1 MYVINRETNRIEPL
15 QQRKFS
21 ELGLRERSNLQE
33 WIANHPV
40 ALGEELLIIQKE
52 FAGFADTAE
61 RLDLLALDKRGN
73 LVVIENKLDD
83 SGRDVTWQAL
93 KYASYCSSL
102 SKEQIRSIFQ
112 SYLDQHGTGV
122 SAADRLAEFFQ
133 AEYEE
138 LKLNPGVSQRIV
150 LIAGHFRKEVTSTVL
165 WLMNYNLHLQ
175 CFEATVYSLRDEL
188 FLSLEQI
195 IPLRGAEEY
204 IIGMAEKTQEDAIR
218 QKEIPQRYRV
228 RREFWT
234 FVLERM
240 NQESDLFRN
249 ISPGN
254 DAWIG
259 TGSGVSGMAF
269 NMVATSKASRVE
281 VYINRD
287 RQENEEIFDA
297 LLARRAEFEQ
307 AMGTQINW
315 FRNDEGKGCRIDV
328 TTDGNVYDRDRW
340 PEMADYLIS
349 TMIRFVV
356 TFRDPL
362 LQAVRVIRS
371 RRGSNLTSGRLD
383 VDE

>member
-1 MYVINRETNRIEPL
+1 MYLINRDTNRIEPL
-15 QQRKFS
+15 QKRSFS
-21 ELGLRERSNLQE
+21 ELGFRERSNLQE

-40 ALGEELLIIQKE
+40 ALGEELLVIQKE

-73 LVVIENKLDD
+73 LVIIENKLDD

-102 SKEQIRSIFQ
+102 TKEQIRSIFQ
-112 SYLDQHGTGV
+112 HYLDQLSPGV

-138 LKLNPGVSQRIV
+138 LELNPGVTQRIV

-165 WLMNYNLHLQ
+165 WLMNYKLQVQ
-175 CFEATVYSLRDEL
+175 CFEATVYARDEEL
-188 FLSLEQI
+188 FLNLEQI

-204 IIGMAEKTQEDAIR
+204 IIGMAEKTQEDAMR
-218 QKEIPQRYRV
+218 QKEIPERYRV

-234 FVLERM
+234 YVLERM
-240 NQESDLFRN
+240 NRESELFRN

-259 TGSGVSGMAF
+259 TGSGVGGIVF

-281 VYINRD
+281 LYINRE
-287 RQENEEIFDA
+287 RPENEQIFDA
-297 LLARRAEFEQ
+297 LFSRHAEFEE
-307 AMGTQINW
+307 AMGMPVNW
-315 FRNDEGKGCRIDV
+315 FRNDDGKGCRIDV
-328 TTDGNVYDRDRW
+328 TTHGNVYDRDRW
-340 PEMADYLIS
+340 VEMADFLIP
-349 TMIRFVV
+349 TAIRFIA

-362 LQAVRVIRS
+362 LENVRMIRA
-371 RRGSNLTSGRLD
+371 R
-383 VDE
+383 

>member
-1 MYVINRETNRIEPL
+1 MYLINRTTNRIEPL
-15 QQRKFS
+15 QQRTFS

-40 ALGEELLIIQKE
+40 ALGEELLVIQKE

-73 LVVIENKLDD
+73 LVIIENKLDD

-112 SYLDQHGTGV
+112 RYLDLHSPGTL
-122 SAADRLAEFFQ
+122 AADRLTEFFQ

-138 LKLNPGVSQRIV
+138 LELNPGVSQRIM
-150 LIAGHFRKEVTSTVL
+150 LIAGSFRKEVTSTVL
-165 WLMNYNLHLQ
+165 WLMNYKLQVQ
-175 CFEATVYSLRDEL
+175 CFEATVYALGNEL

-204 IIGMAEKTQEDAIR
+204 IIGMAEKTQEDAVR
-218 QKEIPQRYRV
+218 QKEIPERYRV

-234 FVLERM
+234 YVLERM
-240 NQESDLFRN
+240 NRESDLFRN

-259 TGSGVSGMAF
+259 TGSGAGGVVF

-287 RQENEEIFDA
+287 RRENEQIFDA
-297 LLARRAEFEQ
+297 LIARRAEFEQ
-307 AMGTQINW
+307 AMELPINW

-328 TTDGNVYDRDRW
+328 TADGNLYDRDRW
-340 PEMADYLIS
+340 HQMADFLIP
-349 TMIRFVV
+349 TMIRFVAV
-356 TFRDPL
+356 FREPL
-362 LQAVRVIRS
+362 LEAVRVIRA
-371 RRGSNLTSGRLD
+371 R
-383 VDE
+383 

>member
-1 MYVINRETNRIEPL
+1 MYLINRTTNRIEAL
-15 QQRKFS
+15 QPRTFS

-52 FAGFADTAE
+52 FAGFTDTAE

-73 LVVIENKLDD
+73 LVIIENKLDD

-102 SKEQIRSIFQ
+102 TKEQIRNVFQ
-112 SYLDQHGTGV
+112 HYLDRFSPGA

-138 LKLNPGVSQRIV
+138 LELNPGVSQRII
-150 LIAGHFRKEVTSTVL
+150 LIAGSFRKEVTSTVL
-165 WLMNYNLHLQ
+165 WLMNYKLQVQ
-175 CFEATVYSLRDEL
+175 CFEATVYSLNDEL

-204 IIGMAEKTQEDAIR
+204 IIGMVEKTQEDAVR
-218 QKEIPQRYRV
+218 QKETPERYRV
-228 RREFWT
+228 RREFWA

-240 NQESDLFRN
+240 NRETDLFRN

-259 TGSGVSGMAF
+259 IGSGVGGIVF

-281 VYINRD
+281 VYVNRD
-287 RQENEEIFDA
+287 RRENEQIFDS
-297 LLARRAEFEQ
+297 LVSRREEFEQ
-307 AMGTQINW
+307 AMGMPMNW

-328 TTDGNVYDRDRW
+328 TTEGNVYDRDRW
-340 PEMADYLIS
+340 PEMAAFLIA
-349 TMIRFVV
+349 TMVRFVA
-356 TFRDPL
+356 TFREPL
-362 LQAVRVIRS
+362 LDAVRIIRA
-371 RRGSNLTSGRLD
+371 R
-383 VDE
+383 